1 MLRYNFI
8 WEQCNYNSYSA
19 SSIRLSTLPY
29 RLDCWS
35 AADMVV
41 LLEGSPLSAEQRWRS
56 VRVTIGFLV
65 TSLTS
70 TSMLRLAEWWFQ
82 TLPLRPQC

>member
-8 WEQCNYNSYSA
+8 WEQCNYYSYSA
-19 SSIRLSTLPY
+19 SSIRLATLPY

-65 TSLTS
+65 TSLTKS
-70 TSMLRLAEWWFQ
+70 L
-82 TLPLRPQC
+82 LPRCSDWLSGGSKLFH